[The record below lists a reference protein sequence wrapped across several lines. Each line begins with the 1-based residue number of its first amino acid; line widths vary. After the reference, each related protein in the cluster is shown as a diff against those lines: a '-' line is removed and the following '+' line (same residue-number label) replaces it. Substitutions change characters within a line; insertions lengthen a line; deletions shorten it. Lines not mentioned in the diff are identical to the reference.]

1 MRKRLKGH
9 FICRVTPST
18 EHVILHKPVLAIV
31 QKPYVRIFGN
41 LMPIGEHEIAQYQG
55 FKIVWK

>member
-1 MRKRLKGH
+1 MRKRLKKH

-18 EHVILHKPVLAIV
+18 KSVILHNPVPEIV

-41 LMPIGEHEIAQYQG
+41 LVPIKENEIAQYQG
-55 FKIVWK
+55 FKIIWQ